1 MVKHLT
7 TFDPT
12 RINGSE
18 SLQSLGRSG
27 DIEYLKLEDASEI
40 DRFHIVGVEE
50 GDLAGGGF
58 EFFRGLGIIGYRNTF
73 KMWLRKFPR
82 PVFIV
87 AVKNRNIVSWV
98 FIEEWDSSAKDG
110 SAVWVLRA
118 IETIVPLRKH
128 RVGYRLMMLGAKHS
142 VGYLITKPLTP
153 EASRFFKRAGFMEL
167 EEFRKVP
174 IDLSRN
180 PGYVILPPFQ
190 KIKLMN
196 GMERYFSPHKM
207 GEEDVKDIL

>member
-1 MVKHLT
+1 M
-7 TFDPT
+7 
-12 RINGSE
+12 
-18 SLQSLGRSG
+18 
-27 DIEYLKLEDASEI
+27 KLEEASEI

-82 PVFIV
+82 PIFIV

-98 FIEEWDSSAKDG
+98 FIEEWDSTARDG
-110 SAVWVLRA
+110 SSVWVLRA
-118 IETIVPLRKH
+118 IETIVPLRKNKVGH
-128 RVGYRLMMLGAKHS
+128 RLLMLGAKHS

-153 EASRFFKRAGFMEL
+153 EASRFFARGGFMGVT
-167 EEFRKVP
+167 EFRKVA

-190 KIKLMN
+190 KNKLID
-196 GMERYFSPHKM
+196 GIERYFAPHQM
-207 GEEDVKDIL
+207 GEDEVKDIL